1 VPARAL
7 AKVALVTE
15 RRHVPLLRTRVGLAF
30 GTALLTGLFA
40 FVFAWAWTDEL
51 VAGSPYAEADPVGA
65 AIEGALA
72 GLVPLA
78 IGLALCALLLWTTG
92 VAWWWPTFLVL
103 GAAGVGAVLGA
114 SARFSEGMPALVT
127 LVFAVG
133 IIAGGVGLVAD
144 ARYVLHRTCGNLPP
158 HRGDGDRE

>member
-1 VPARAL
+1 MTDPG
-7 AKVALVTE
+7 
-15 RRHVPLLRTRVGLAF
+15 HVPLLRTRVGLAM

-40 FVFAWAWTDEL
+40 FVLAYFWTDET

-65 AIEGALA
+65 AIEGATA

-78 IGLALCALLLWTTG
+78 VGLVLCALLLWTTG

-114 SARFSEGMPALVT
+114 SARFSEGMPAPVA

-133 IIAGGVGLVAD
+133 VVAGGIGLVAD
-144 ARYVLHRTCGNLPP
+144 ARYALRHSAAA
-158 HRGDGDRE
+158 